1 MTLLKDFL
9 YLKLTKEEYSA
20 VLEYVDVNLPM
31 EWVQKYDAGEFGPL
45 SNKKMNK
52 NAVGVLGECALAKY
66 EGKPVAQTLAERPI
80 RVSDAGWDIT
90 IGDYTYDI
98 KTLQSVV
105 RPNTAFRYNVKK
117 STIDKEKAND
127 GFIWIAMVRPI
138 DRLVVPFYWLVMG
151 WMFKD
156 EFLRKADLHRKGDR
170 SMTKN
175 DFIYSSDTYDITV
188 RKLHP
193 YKDILRA

>member
-1 MTLLKDFL
+1 MTQLKDFL
-9 YLKLTKEEYSA
+9 YLKLTEEEYRA

-45 SNKKMNK
+45 PKGMN
-52 NAVGVLGECALAKY
+52 NNTVGVLGECALAKY
-66 EGKPVAQTLAERPI
+66 EGKPVLETLAERPV
-80 RVSDAGWDIT
+80 RVSDPGWDIT
-90 IGDYTYDI
+90 IGSHTYDI
-98 KTLQSVV
+98 KTLQSVI

-138 DRLVVPFYWLVMG
+138 DRLTVPFYWLVMG

-156 EFLRKADLHRKGDR
+156 EFLKKATLHRKGETSDA
-170 SMTKN
+170 KN
-175 DFIYSSDTYDITV
+175 NWIFSSDTYDITA

-193 YKDILRA
+193 YKDIPR

>member
-1 MTLLKDFL
+1 MTQLKDFL
-9 YLKLTKEEYSA
+9 YLKLTEEEYRA

-45 SNKKMNK
+45 PEGMN
-52 NAVGVLGECALAKY
+52 NNTVGVLGECALAKY
-66 EGKPVAQTLAERPI
+66 EGKPVLETLAERPV
-80 RVSDAGWDIT
+80 RVSDAGWDIA

-98 KTLQSVV
+98 KTLQSVI

-117 STIDKEKAND
+117 STIDKAKAND
-127 GFIWIAMVRPI
+127 GFIWISMIRPI
-138 DRLVVPFYWLVMG
+138 DRLAVPFYWLVMG

-156 EFLRKADLHRKGDR
+156 EFLKKATLHRKGEKSATR
-170 SMTKN
+170 N
-175 DFIYSSDTYDITV
+175 DFVFSSDTYDITA

-193 YKDILRA
+193 YKLIPR